1 MLLLTTTIYDVSIG
15 IKVVCGR
22 YQDVWIVTRG
32 DFVKDRNKKKSAGR
46 AIQRGEQYGE

>member
-1 MLLLTTTIYDVSIG
+1 MLRLTTTIYDVSVG

-22 YQDVWIVTRG
+22 YQDVTRG
-32 DFVKDRNKKKSAGR
+32 DFVKDRNKKKSAGK